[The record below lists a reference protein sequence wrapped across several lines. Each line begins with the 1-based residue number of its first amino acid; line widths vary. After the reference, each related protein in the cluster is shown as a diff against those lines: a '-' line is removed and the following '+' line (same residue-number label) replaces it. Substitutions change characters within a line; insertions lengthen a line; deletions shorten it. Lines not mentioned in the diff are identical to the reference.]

1 MSDSLKKVFI
11 FKNDNNI
18 SRRYFLK
25 GVVITG
31 VALHIPI
38 IFSCE
43 NLTLSNRELNRNN
56 IKTLDQVLNILLPD
70 DGFGPSATDLNS
82 ISYII
87 NSLKDPQFSQKD
99 FMIIKE
105 GFIAL
110 DKFAH
115 VEYSS
120 DFSSQN
126 LSAREKIIQKISST
140 KWGENWLSKIITFIL
155 ESLLSHPLYGS
166 NTNEIGWKWLN
177 HYSGQPQPNEKLIYP
192 QILQSLNIK

>member
-11 FKNDNNI
+11 SKNDNDI

-25 GVVITG
+25 GAVISG

-38 IFSCE
+38 LFSCE
-43 NLTLSNRELNRNN
+43 NLTLSSRELNRKN
-56 IKTLDQVLNILLPD
+56 KETLEQVLIILLPE
-70 DGFGPSATDLNS
+70 DGFGPCATDLNS

-87 NSLKDPQFSQKD
+87 KSLKDPQFSQKD
-99 FMIIKE
+99 FMMIQE
-105 GFIAL
+105 GFNAL
-110 DKFAH
+110 DEFAFL
-115 VEYSS
+115 EYSS

-126 LSAREKIIQKISST
+126 LSSREKIIQKISTT

-166 NTNEIGWKWLN
+166 NTNEIGWKWLK
-177 HYSGQPQPNEKLIYP
+177 HYAGQPQPIEKLIYP